1 MKTIKKINK
10 NKKFISNIMI
20 KEILKNNNKAK
31 NNKVHNNKDN
41 KKENKDIIREKN
53 E

>member
-1 MKTIKKINK
+1 
-10 NKKFISNIMI
+10 MI

-31 NNKVHNNKDN
+31 NNKVNNNKDN